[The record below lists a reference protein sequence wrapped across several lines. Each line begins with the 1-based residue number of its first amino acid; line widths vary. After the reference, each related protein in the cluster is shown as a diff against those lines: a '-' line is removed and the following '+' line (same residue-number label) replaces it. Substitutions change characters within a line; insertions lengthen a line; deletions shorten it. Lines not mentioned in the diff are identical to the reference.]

1 MPGRKYEKKLH
12 IDMPF
17 DEALER
23 FAKTD
28 PKEVKALASKKKKT
42 AAKKLAAADDPKS
55 PADRK
60 RQS

>member
-1 MPGRKYEKKLH
+1 MKGRKYEKKLH

-17 DEALER
+17 DEGAER

-42 AAKKLAAADDPKS
+42 AAEKQAAADIRKA